1 MIERSDPRIGRLLA
15 VVDRE
20 VATVLRTRSYVAV
33 ALGYAAIVVGLAV
46 VGGESGYVPLT
57 VDLLTPVELLVVPL
71 ATAFGY
77 RAVLADTEGKEI
89 EALRTYPLS
98 RAAYVLG
105 VYLGRLAVLL
115 AVVVTPL
122 IVAGLLVPGTGGQ
135 GSGVVASHETAGSV
149 FLYLRFVVLA
159 AVFAAVVLAAA
170 IAVSTV
176 ARTGRSAL
184 ALAVVLVLV
193 LVIGA
198 DLGIVAALG
207 GGLVGD
213 DGLALLIA
221 SSPASAFR
229 GLVLGTVVSVVGS
242 ETVRAGSAVAN
253 VVGLALWLVGSLAL
267 AVVTVWPSV
276 DGYAWRTVGEG
287 EEADLDQN

>member
-1 MIERSDPRIGRLLA
+1 MIDADGAGRFGRLLA

-20 VATVLRTRSYVAV
+20 VATVLRTRSYVV
-33 ALGYAAIVVGLAV
+33 LALGYAAIVLGLV
-46 VGGESGYVPLT
+46 WVGGESGYVPLT
-57 VDLLTPVELLVVPL
+57 VDLLTPVELLVPPL

-98 RAAYVLG
+98 RLTYVLG
-105 VYLGRLAVLL
+105 VYLGRLAALL
-115 AVVVTPL
+115 AVVVAPL
-122 IVAGLLVPGTGGQ
+122 LVAALIVPGTGGQ

-149 FLYLRFVVLA
+149 FLFLRFVVLA
-159 AVFAAVVLAAA
+159 ALFATVVLAAA
-170 IAVSTV
+170 VAVSTV
-176 ARTGRSAL
+176 ARTGRTAL
-184 ALAVVLVLV
+184 ALAVVLVIV

-213 DGLALLIA
+213 EGLAYVIA
-221 SSPASAFR
+221 MSPNGAFR
-229 GLVLGTVVSVVGS
+229 GLVLGTVVSVVQS

-253 VVGLALWLVGSLAL
+253 LFGLGLWLVGSLAV
-267 AVVTVWPSV
+267 AVVTVWPI
-276 DGYAWRTVGEG
+276 VGETSWQIV
-287 EEADLDQN
+287 EDRHDQPSE